1 MNIRSIIN
9 EEINKYLNEEILSE
23 KKSNQDQKK
32 NKKNDEDNV
41 RHGAIK
47 LKGGHRGDFNT
58 KLDRETN
65 PNLSSADAEVIAR
78 ALDNDVV
85 NVAAVARQLY
95 PKLTP
100 QGAQSKLRKKI
111 KHEKSDSGSP
121 YRLKKKEAFKARRI
135 IDKEL

>member
-23 KKSNQDQKK
+23 KKSKGQKK
-32 NKKNDEDNV
+32 NKKPDEGNV

-65 PNLSSADAEVIAR
+65 PNLSSADAEVIAK

>member
-1 MNIRSIIN
+1 MKISNIIN
-9 EEINKYLNEEILSE
+9 EEINRYLNEEILGE
-23 KKSNQDQKK
+23 KKSERSKDSHKK
-32 NKKNDEDNV
+32 SDDGI

-65 PNLSSADAEVIAR
+65 PNLSNADAEVIAR

>member
-23 KKSNQDQKK
+23 KKSKGQKK
-32 NKKNDEDNV
+32 NKKPDEGNV

-47 LKGGHRGDFNT
+47 LKGGHRGDFNA

-65 PNLSSADAEVIAR
+65 PNLSNADAEVIAR

-111 KHEKSDSGSP
+111 KHEKSDSGST
-121 YRLKKKEAFKARRI
+121 YKLKKKEAFKARRI